1 LQAVYK
7 SEPAGSDNYIVGFLS
22 KSGFAEKVFLRASST
37 EPVAIVAAKS
47 TEQIGLRRSEYV
59 KISFRTDFIEH
70 GSGFIYMIWGYKDI
84 YLGLV

>member
-1 LQAVYK
+1 LECQFVAVQSRDFYRNLVLLK
-7 SEPAGSDNYIVGFLS
+7 G
-22 KSGFAEKVFLRASST
+22 RST
-37 EPVAIVAAKS
+37 EPVAIVAAIS

-70 GSGFIYMIWGYKDI
+70 RSGFIYMIWGYKDI